1 MMRGATLPRRAVKA
15 FRSAGATEEMIASAR
30 LIYGSLPNE
39 PPGRPR
45 MYKTPKEADHAYYER
60 HRDRIIKLEA
70 NRRKNRKN
78 KAPEPEEEARERR
91 IAQLVEAALPLHFL
105 TLAEARAIHFSTSSE
120 KSFPKLA
127 GKYREAQVGNRAFSL
142 SAATRSRA
150 APVAG
155 KCGIAASE
163 RLRRRNKL
171 WKLPRWARNCIGFL
185 TSFASSSCRGLR
197 GMLN

>member
-1 MMRGATLPRRAVKA
+1 M
-15 FRSAGATEEMIASAR
+15 AGRMGPLIGGHRTVGSPGRHASA
-30 LIYGSLPNE
+30 
-39 PPGRPR
+39 
-45 MYKTPKEADHAYYER
+45 EADFDPKRRFATVNYCIAKGSFALDVAASEKADA
-60 HRDRIIKLEA
+60 DREIWNICPVVVGSVRLDACELDHF
-70 NRRKNRKN
+70 
-78 KAPEPEEEARERR
+78 AP
-91 IAQLVEAALPLHFL
+91 
-105 TLAEARAIHFSTSSE
+105 FSTSSE